1 MKRTT
6 NGCEAYH
13 RQFSE
18 MFYHHHPNIYDFMDK
33 LKLIQTCNKLK
44 IRAAERPL
52 PLSTVE
58 KDNVQQMRNIQTQYQ
73 NSEISQEFVKLMA
86 YRAQPVIN
94 L

>member
-1 MKRTT
+1 ML
-6 NGCEAYH
+6 
-13 RQFSE
+13 
-18 MFYHHHPNIYDFMDK
+18 YHHHPNAYDCMDK
-33 LKLIQTCNKLK
+33 LKLIQTYHNLK